1 MLGDFKGRDAIK
13 VGFSPLKP
21 SYFFGLLFKFVAD
34 NDGGADDD
42 SGVDDRGERAHCR
55 SVVFSNKFLKHGTY
69 IKPKTRNE

>member
-34 NDGGADDD
+34 NDVGADDG
-42 SGVDDRGERAHCR
+42 GVDDRGARAR
-55 SVVFSNKFLKHGTY
+55 SFGRFLKQIPQTWEVY
-69 IKPKTRNE
+69 QA